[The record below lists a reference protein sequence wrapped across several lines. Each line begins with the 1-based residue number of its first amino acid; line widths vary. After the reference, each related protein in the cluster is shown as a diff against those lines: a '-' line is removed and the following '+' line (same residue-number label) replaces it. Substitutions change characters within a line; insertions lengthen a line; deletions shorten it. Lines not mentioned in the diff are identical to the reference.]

1 MLKTYPLRVRR
12 LTRTSSSRNGPNSDS
27 CPVNFNPP
35 PNLIFH
41 HSKLPVPLFPLFK
54 NLLHLTRS
62 TPLLPL
68 DLGFHLVPSV
78 VLTLDFLLF
87 SPPWTITFPRAVL
100 LSGFLSFTY
109 WFWVEQC
116 HRHNGWYPYP
126 LFEPLTTGW
135 RIVVFS
141 TSALLMAG
149 STMALKAVHGIVN
162 VSDESDEPKVRSE

>member
-1 MLKTYPLRVRR
+1 MPKTYPLRVRR
-12 LTRTSSSRNGPNSDS
+12 STRTSSSRNGPNSDS
-27 CPVNFNPP
+27 CPVNLNPP
-35 PNLIFH
+35 PHLNFH
-41 HSKLPVPLFPLFK
+41 HSEFPVPVFPFFK
-54 NLLHLTRS
+54 NLLHLTRENP
-62 TPLLPL
+62 PLLPL
-68 DLGFHLVPSV
+68 DLGFHLVPSI

-87 SPPWTITFPRAVL
+87 SPPWTITFPRALL

-141 TSALLMAG
+141 TSALFMAG
-149 STMALKAVHGIVN
+149 STMALKAVHGRVN
-162 VSDESDEPKVRSE
+162 GSDEPKVRY